1 MKRILFLLTA
11 TVFLLNADTTIST
24 TVDPNVMFYDKST
37 GNVKKDRKRVLK
49 NMVNLEKERVK
60 SFNEYSETKMS
71 KGDLAAFGAFFKASL
86 ESCVEQK
93 VCYYEHKDG
102 KVSFVVNDREK
113 FYKHVLKDLGT
124 ELSLPLFNWLYK
136 GSDFGALH
144 EQFGDM
150 YDGYIK
156 YLISM
161 VRVSQKEKAKKV
173 DATALKEMEELAKK
187 NTEEAFQKRSDG
199 EIQSHSDSPDFI
211 GNSQKVKNDATP
223 TPVPLIGNVGNNANA
238 NTNTNASKETASK
251 EEVSPSQEAS
261 PSKKKKK
268 AKKKRRL
275 SKKEKRQALQ
285 QELEKHGN
293 SNESHKTE
301 EHNEKK

>member
-1 MKRILFLLTA
+1 MKRILFFLAA
-11 TVFLLNADTTIST
+11 TTFLLRAETDSATINT
-24 TVDPNVMFYDKST
+24 TVDPDVMFSESST

-49 NMVNLEKERVK
+49 SMVDLEKERVK
-60 SFNEYSETKMS
+60 NFNQYSETKMS
-71 KGDLAAFGAFFKASL
+71 KGDLSAFGAFFKGSL

-93 VCYYEHKDG
+93 VCYYEHRNG

-161 VRVSQKEKAKKV
+161 VRVSQKEKARKL
-173 DATALKEMEELAKK
+173 DTAALKKMEEQAEKDTK
-187 NTEEAFQKRSDG
+187 AAFKKRSSG
-199 EIQSHSDSPDFI
+199 ELESHTDSPEFI
-211 GNSQKVKNDATP
+211 SSSKKTQTSNPDLDSMT
-223 TPVPLIGNVGNNANA
+223 NA
-238 NTNTNASKETASK
+238 NTLKETASK
-251 EEVSPSQEAS
+251 EPETSSNKE
-261 PSKKKKK
+261 KKP
-268 AKKKRRL
+268 KKKRRL
-275 SKKEKRQALQ
+275 SKKERQQQALQ
-285 QELEKHGN
+285 QEFEKQI
-293 SNESHKTE
+293 SDSSKS
-301 EHNEKK
+301 EK

>member
-1 MKRILFLLTA
+1 MKRILFFLVA
-11 TVFLLNADTTIST
+11 TTFLLRAETDSATINT
-24 TVDPNVMFYDKST
+24 TVDPNVMFSESST

-60 SFNEYSETKMS
+60 NFNQYSETKMS
-71 KGDLAAFGAFFKASL
+71 KGDLSAFGAFFKGSL
-86 ESCVEQK
+86 ESCVDQEI
-93 VCYYEHKDG
+93 CYYEHKNG

-161 VRVSQKEKAKKV
+161 VRISQKEKARKLDAVTLKK
-173 DATALKEMEELAKK
+173 MENQAKK
-187 NTEEAFQKRSDG
+187 DTEAAFQKRSSG
-199 EIQSHSDSPDFI
+199 ELESHTDSPEFI
-211 GNSQKVKNDATP
+211 SSSKKTQNASNPDLDSTA
-223 TPVPLIGNVGNNANA
+223 NANA
-238 NTNTNASKETASK
+238 LKETASK
-251 EEVSPSQEAS
+251 EPEISSKKEKK
-261 PSKKKKK
+261 SKKK
-268 AKKKRRL
+268 RHL
-275 SKKEKRQALQ
+275 SKKEKQ
-285 QELEKHGN
+285 Q
-293 SNESHKTE
+293 
-301 EHNEKK
+301 

>member
-1 MKRILFLLTA
+1 MKRILFFLAA
-11 TVFLLNADTTIST
+11 TTFLLRAETDSATINT
-24 TVDPNVMFYDKST
+24 TVDPNVMFSESST

-49 NMVNLEKERVK
+49 SMVDLEKERVK
-60 SFNEYSETKMS
+60 NFNQYSETKMS
-71 KGDLAAFGAFFKASL
+71 KGDLSAFGAFFKGSL

-161 VRVSQKEKAKKV
+161 VRVSQKEKARKLDAVTLKK
-173 DATALKEMEELAKK
+173 MEEQAEKDTK
-187 NTEEAFQKRSDG
+187 AAFQKRSSG
-199 EIQSHSDSPDFI
+199 ELQNHTDSPEFI
-211 GNSQKVKNDATP
+211 SSSKKTQTSNPELDSIT
-223 TPVPLIGNVGNNANA
+223 NA
-238 NTNTNASKETASK
+238 NTLKETASK
-251 EEVSPSQEAS
+251 EPETS
-261 PSKKKKK
+261 SKKEKKP
-268 AKKKRRL
+268 KKKRRL
-275 SKKEKRQALQ
+275 SKKEKQQQALQ
-285 QELEKHGN
+285 QEFEKQI
-293 SNESHKTE
+293 SDSSKS
-301 EHNEKK
+301 EK

>member
-1 MKRILFLLTA
+1 MKRILFFLAA
-11 TVFLLNADTTIST
+11 TTFLLRAETDSATINT
-24 TVDPNVMFYDKST
+24 TVDPNVMFSESST

-60 SFNEYSETKMS
+60 NFNQYSETKMS
-71 KGDLAAFGAFFKASL
+71 KGDLSAFGAFFKGSL
-86 ESCVEQK
+86 EDCVEQK
-93 VCYYEHKDG
+93 ICYYEHRNG

-161 VRVSQKEKAKKV
+161 VRVSQKEKARKLDSATFKK
-173 DATALKEMEELAKK
+173 MEEQAEKDTK
-187 NTEEAFQKRSDG
+187 AAFQKRSSG
-199 EIQSHSDSPDFI
+199 ELQNHTDSPEFI
-211 GNSQKVKNDATP
+211 SSSKKTQTSNPDLDSMT
-223 TPVPLIGNVGNNANA
+223 NA
-238 NTNTNASKETASK
+238 NTLKETASK
-251 EEVSPSQEAS
+251 EPETSSNKE
-261 PSKKKKK
+261 KKP
-268 AKKKRRL
+268 KKKRRL
-275 SKKEKRQALQ
+275 SKKERQQQALQ
-285 QELEKHGN
+285 QEFEKQI
-293 SNESHKTE
+293 SDSSKS
-301 EHNEKK
+301 EK

>member
-1 MKRILFLLTA
+1 MKRILFFLAA
-11 TVFLLNADTTIST
+11 TTFLLRAETDSATINT
-24 TVDPNVMFYDKST
+24 TVDPNVMFSESST

-60 SFNEYSETKMS
+60 NFNQYSETKMS
-71 KGDLAAFGAFFKASL
+71 KGDLSAFGAFFKGSL
-86 ESCVEQK
+86 ESCVDQK
-93 VCYYEHKDG
+93 ICYYEHKDG

-161 VRVSQKEKAKKV
+161 VRVSQKEKARKV
-173 DATALKEMEELAKK
+173 DALTLKKMEEQAEKDTK
-187 NTEEAFQKRSDG
+187 AAFQKRSSG
-199 EIQSHSDSPDFI
+199 ELESHTDSPEFI
-211 GNSQKVKNDATP
+211 SSSKKAQTPNSDLDST
-223 TPVPLIGNVGNNANA
+223 TNANA
-238 NTNTNASKETASK
+238 LKETASK
-251 EEVSPSQEAS
+251 EPETS
-261 PSKKKKK
+261 SKKEKKS
-268 AKKKRRL
+268 KKKRRL
-275 SKKEKRQALQ
+275 SKKEKQQQALQ
-285 QELEKHGN
+285 QEFEKQI
-293 SNESHKTE
+293 SDSSKS
-301 EHNEKK
+301 EK

>member
-1 MKRILFLLTA
+1 MKRILFFLAA
-11 TVFLLNADTTIST
+11 TTFLLRAETASATINT
-24 TVDPNVMFYDKST
+24 TVDPNVMFSESST

-60 SFNEYSETKMS
+60 NFNQYSETKMS
-71 KGDLAAFGAFFKASL
+71 KGDLSAFGAFFKGSL
-86 ESCVEQK
+86 ESCVDQK
-93 VCYYEHKDG
+93 ICYYEHKDG

-161 VRVSQKEKAKKV
+161 VRVSQKEKARKL
-173 DATALKEMEELAKK
+173 DAVALKRMEEQAEKDTK
-187 NTEEAFQKRSDG
+187 AAFQKRSSG
-199 EIQSHSDSPDFI
+199 ELQNHTDSPEFI
-211 GNSQKVKNDATP
+211 SSSKKTQTSNPDLDST
-223 TPVPLIGNVGNNANA
+223 TNANA
-238 NTNTNASKETASK
+238 LKETASK
-251 EEVSPSQEAS
+251 EPETS
-261 PSKKKKK
+261 SKKEKKP
-268 AKKKRRL
+268 KKKRRL
-275 SKKEKRQALQ
+275 SKKERQQQALQ
-285 QELEKHGN
+285 QEFEKQI
-293 SNESHKTE
+293 SDSSKS
-301 EHNEKK
+301 EK

>member
-1 MKRILFLLTA
+1 MKRILFFLAA
-11 TVFLLNADTTIST
+11 TTFLLRAETDSATINTTI
-24 TVDPNVMFYDKST
+24 DPNVMFSESST
-37 GNVKKDRKRVLK
+37 GSVKKDRKRVLK
-49 NMVNLEKERVK
+49 SMVNLEKERVK
-60 SFNEYSETKMS
+60 NFNQYSETKMS
-71 KGDLAAFGAFFKASL
+71 KGDLSAFGAFFKGSL

-161 VRVSQKEKAKKV
+161 VRVSQKEKARKL
-173 DATALKEMEELAKK
+173 DAAALKKMEEQAEKDTK
-187 NTEEAFQKRSDG
+187 AAFQKRSSG
-199 EIQSHSDSPDFI
+199 ELQNHTDSPEFI
-211 GNSQKVKNDATP
+211 SSSKTQNSSNPDLDPMT
-223 TPVPLIGNVGNNANA
+223 NA
-238 NTNTNASKETASK
+238 NTLKETASK
-251 EEVSPSQEAS
+251 EPETS
-261 PSKKKKK
+261 SKKEKKPKKK
-268 AKKKRRL
+268 QRL
-275 SKKEKRQALQ
+275 SKKERQQQVLQ
-285 QELEKHGN
+285 QEFEKQI
-293 SNESHKTE
+293 SDSSKS
-301 EHNEKK
+301 EK

>member
-1 MKRILFLLTA
+1 MKRILFFLAA
-11 TVFLLNADTTIST
+11 TTFLLRAETDSATINT
-24 TVDPNVMFYDKST
+24 TVDPNVMFSESST

-49 NMVNLEKERVK
+49 SMVNLEKERVK
-60 SFNEYSETKMS
+60 NFNQYSETKMS
-71 KGDLAAFGAFFKASL
+71 KGDLSAFGAFFKGSL

-93 VCYYEHKDG
+93 VCYYKHKDG

-161 VRVSQKEKAKKV
+161 VRVSQKEKARKLDAATFKK
-173 DATALKEMEELAKK
+173 MEEQAEKDTK
-187 NTEEAFQKRSDG
+187 AAFQKRSSG
-199 EIQSHSDSPDFI
+199 ELESHTDSPEFI
-211 GNSQKVKNDATP
+211 SSSKKTQTSNSDLDST
-223 TPVPLIGNVGNNANA
+223 TNANA
-238 NTNTNASKETASK
+238 LKETASK
-251 EEVSPSQEAS
+251 ELEAS
-261 PSKKKKK
+261 SKKEKKP
-268 AKKKRRL
+268 KKKRRL
-275 SKKEKRQALQ
+275 SKKERQQQALQ
-285 QELEKHGN
+285 QEFEKQI
-293 SNESHKTE
+293 SDSSKS
-301 EHNEKK
+301 EK

>member
-1 MKRILFLLTA
+1 MKRILFFLAA
-11 TVFLLNADTTIST
+11 TTFLLRAETDSATINT
-24 TVDPNVMFYDKST
+24 TVDPNVMFSESST

-49 NMVNLEKERVK
+49 SMVNLEKERVK
-60 SFNEYSETKMS
+60 NFNQYSETKMS
-71 KGDLAAFGAFFKASL
+71 KGDLSAFGAFFKGSL

-161 VRVSQKEKAKKV
+161 VRVSQKEKARKL
-173 DATALKEMEELAKK
+173 DAATFKRMEEQAEKDTK
-187 NTEEAFQKRSDG
+187 AAFQKRSSG
-199 EIQSHSDSPDFI
+199 ELESHTDSPEFI
-211 GNSQKVKNDATP
+211 SSSKKAQTSNPDLDPMT
-223 TPVPLIGNVGNNANA
+223 NA
-238 NTNTNASKETASK
+238 NTLKETASK
-251 EEVSPSQEAS
+251 EPEAS
-261 PSKKKKK
+261 SKKEKKS
-268 AKKKRRL
+268 KKKRRL
-275 SKKEKRQALQ
+275 SEKEKQQQALQ
-285 QELEKHGN
+285 REFEKQI
-293 SNESHKTE
+293 SDSSKS
-301 EHNEKK
+301 EK

>member
-1 MKRILFLLTA
+1 MKRILFFLVA
-11 TVFLLNADTTIST
+11 TTFLLRAETDSATINT
-24 TVDPNVMFYDKST
+24 TVDPNVMFSESST

-60 SFNEYSETKMS
+60 NFNQYSETKMS
-71 KGDLAAFGAFFKASL
+71 KGDLSAFGAFFKGSL
-86 ESCVEQK
+86 ESCVDQK
-93 VCYYEHKDG
+93 ICYYEHKNG

-161 VRVSQKEKAKKV
+161 VRISQKEKARKLDAVTLKK
-173 DATALKEMEELAKK
+173 MEDQAEKDTKA
-187 NTEEAFQKRSDG
+187 AFQKRSSG
-199 EIQSHSDSPDFI
+199 ELESHTHSPEFISSSKNTQNASNPDLDS
-211 GNSQKVKNDATP
+211 T
-223 TPVPLIGNVGNNANA
+223 TNANA
-238 NTNTNASKETASK
+238 LKETASK
-251 EEVSPSQEAS
+251 DPEIS
-261 PSKKKKK
+261 SKKEKKS
-268 AKKKRRL
+268 KKKRRL
-275 SKKEKRQALQ
+275 SKKEKQQQALQ
-285 QELEKHGN
+285 QEFEKQISDSSKSEN
-293 SNESHKTE
+293 IVK
-301 EHNEKK
+301 

>member
-1 MKRILFLLTA
+1 MLFFLVATTFLLRAETA
-11 TVFLLNADTTIST
+11 SATINT
-24 TVDPNVMFYDKST
+24 TVDPNVMFSEGST

-49 NMVNLEKERVK
+49 SMVNLEKERVK
-60 SFNEYSETKMS
+60 NFNQYSETKMS
-71 KGDLAAFGAFFKASL
+71 KGDLSAFGAFFKGSL

-93 VCYYEHKDG
+93 ICYYEHKDG

-161 VRVSQKEKAKKV
+161 VRISQKEKARKV
-173 DATALKEMEELAKK
+173 DAFALKKMEEQAEKDTK
-187 NTEEAFQKRSDG
+187 AAFQKRSSG
-199 EIQSHSDSPDFI
+199 ELESHTDSPEFI
-211 GNSQKVKNDATP
+211 SSSKKTDLSGTDMAQ
-223 TPVPLIGNVGNNANA
+223 TPVEGAS
-238 NTNTNASKETASK
+238 ASKETASK
-251 EEVSPSQEAS
+251 ESEAS
-261 PSKKKKK
+261 SKKQKKP
-268 AKKKRRL
+268 KKKRRL
-275 SKKEKRQALQ
+275 SKKERQQQALQ
-285 QELEKHGN
+285 QEFEKQISG
-293 SNESHKTE
+293 SGEP
-301 EHNEKK
+301 EK

>member
-1 MKRILFLLTA
+1 MKRILFFLA
-11 TVFLLNADTTIST
+11 TTTFLLRAETASATINT
-24 TVDPNVMFYDKST
+24 TVDPNVMFSESST

-49 NMVNLEKERVK
+49 SMVNLEKERVK
-60 SFNEYSETKMS
+60 NFNQYSETKMS
-71 KGDLAAFGAFFKASL
+71 KGDLSAFGAFFKGSL

-161 VRVSQKEKAKKV
+161 VRVSQKEKARKLDTATFKK
-173 DATALKEMEELAKK
+173 MEEQAEKDTK
-187 NTEEAFQKRSDG
+187 AAFQKRSSG
-199 EIQSHSDSPDFI
+199 ELESHTDSLEFISSSKKTQTSNPDLD
-211 GNSQKVKNDATP
+211 ST
-223 TPVPLIGNVGNNANA
+223 TNANA
-238 NTNTNASKETASK
+238 LKETASK
-251 EEVSPSQEAS
+251 EPEIS
-261 PSKKKKK
+261 SKKEKKS
-268 AKKKRRL
+268 KKKRRL
-275 SKKEKRQALQ
+275 SKKERQQQALQ
-285 QELEKHGN
+285 QEFEKQISDSSKSEN
-293 SNESHKTE
+293 IAK
-301 EHNEKK
+301 

>member
-1 MKRILFLLTA
+1 MKRILFFLAA
-11 TVFLLNADTTIST
+11 TTFLLRAETDSATINT
-24 TVDPNVMFYDKST
+24 TVDPNVMFSESST
-37 GNVKKDRKRVLK
+37 GNMKKDRKRVLK
-49 NMVNLEKERVK
+49 SMVNLEKERVK
-60 SFNEYSETKMS
+60 NFNQYSETKMS
-71 KGDLAAFGAFFKASL
+71 KGDLSAFGAFFKGSL

-161 VRVSQKEKAKKV
+161 VRVSQKEKARKL
-173 DATALKEMEELAKK
+173 DAATFKRMEEQAEKDTK
-187 NTEEAFQKRSDG
+187 AAFQKRSSG
-199 EIQSHSDSPDFI
+199 ELESHTDSPEFI
-211 GNSQKVKNDATP
+211 SSSKRTQTSNSDLDSMT
-223 TPVPLIGNVGNNANA
+223 NA
-238 NTNTNASKETASK
+238 NTLKETASK
-251 EEVSPSQEAS
+251 EPEAS
-261 PSKKKKK
+261 SKKEKKS
-268 AKKKRRL
+268 KKKRRL
-275 SKKEKRQALQ
+275 SKKEKQQQALQ
-285 QELEKHGN
+285 QEFERQISDSSKSEK
-293 SNESHKTE
+293 
-301 EHNEKK
+301 

>member
-1 MKRILFLLTA
+1 MLFLLVA
-11 TVFLLNADTTIST
+11 TTFLLRAETASATINT
-24 TVDPNVMFYDKST
+24 TVDPNVMFSEGST

-49 NMVNLEKERVK
+49 SMVNLEKERVK
-60 SFNEYSETKMS
+60 NFNQYSETKMS
-71 KGDLAAFGAFFKASL
+71 KGDLSAFGAFFKGSL

-161 VRVSQKEKAKKV
+161 VRISQKEKAKKV
-173 DATALKEMEELAKK
+173 DAVVLKRMEEQAEKDTK
-187 NTEEAFQKRSDG
+187 AAFQKRSSG
-199 EIQSHSDSPDFI
+199 ELESHTDSPEFI
-211 GNSQKVKNDATP
+211 SSSKKTDLSNTDTAQTP
-223 TPVPLIGNVGNNANA
+223 IEGAS
-238 NTNTNASKETASK
+238 ASKEIASK
-251 EEVSPSQEAS
+251 ELETS
-261 PSKKKKK
+261 SKKQKKP
-268 AKKKRRL
+268 KKKRRL
-275 SKKEKRQALQ
+275 SKKERQQQALQ
-285 QELEKHGN
+285 QEFEKQINN
-293 SNESHKTE
+293 SSEP
-301 EHNEKK
+301 EK

>member
-1 MKRILFLLTA
+1 MKRILFLLVA
-11 TVFLLNADTTIST
+11 TTFLLRAETASATINT
-24 TVDPNVMFYDKST
+24 TVDPNVMFSEGST

-49 NMVNLEKERVK
+49 SMVNLEKERVK
-60 SFNEYSETKMS
+60 NFNQYSETKMS
-71 KGDLAAFGAFFKASL
+71 KGDLSAFGAFFKGSL

-161 VRVSQKEKAKKV
+161 VRISQKEKAKKV
-173 DATALKEMEELAKK
+173 DAVVLKKMEEQAEKDTK
-187 NTEEAFQKRSDG
+187 AAFQKRSSG
-199 EIQSHSDSPDFI
+199 ELESHTDSPEFI
-211 GNSQKVKNDATP
+211 SSSKKTDLSGTDTAQTP
-223 TPVPLIGNVGNNANA
+223 IEGTG
-238 NTNTNASKETASK
+238 ASKEVASK
-251 EEVSPSQEAS
+251 ELETS
-261 PSKKKKK
+261 SKKQKKP
-268 AKKKRRL
+268 KKKRRL
-275 SKKEKRQALQ
+275 SKKERQQQALQ
-285 QELEKHGN
+285 QEFEKQINN
-293 SNESHKTE
+293 SSEP
-301 EHNEKK
+301 EK